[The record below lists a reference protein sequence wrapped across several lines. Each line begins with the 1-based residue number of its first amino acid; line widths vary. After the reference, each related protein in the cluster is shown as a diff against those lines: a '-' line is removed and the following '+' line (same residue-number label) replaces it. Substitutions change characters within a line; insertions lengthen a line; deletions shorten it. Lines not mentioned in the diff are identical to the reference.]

1 MSDKPCERNSTR
13 HNQKISEFDANRLM
27 AKPETPPNYMP
38 KVDEPPMGYF
48 EDFLEFV
55 SATWRPVL
63 FGFFCAIA
71 LILWLALG

>member
-1 MSDKPCERNSTR
+1 MNR
-13 HNQKISEFDANRLM
+13 SEYESNRLM

-55 SATWRPVL
+55 LVTWRPVL